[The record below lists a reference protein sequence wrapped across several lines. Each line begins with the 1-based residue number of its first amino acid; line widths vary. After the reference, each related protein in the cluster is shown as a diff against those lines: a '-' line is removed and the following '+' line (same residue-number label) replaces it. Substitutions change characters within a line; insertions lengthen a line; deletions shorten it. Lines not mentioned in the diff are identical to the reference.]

1 MVKVNL
7 DTEQLKDDI
16 LKTEDHGEGFV
27 TIEFNRPLIH
37 SYFTRTIVLLKKANP
52 HLMITSM
59 VVFPGCFDPKYPSTS
74 MGVKEVW
81 INFEEKMVCEQK
93 SCPKDETHPGTRKFE
108 TS

>member
-52 HLMITSM
+52 HLTITSI
-59 VVFPGCFDPKYPSTS
+59 VAFSECSDPKYPSTS